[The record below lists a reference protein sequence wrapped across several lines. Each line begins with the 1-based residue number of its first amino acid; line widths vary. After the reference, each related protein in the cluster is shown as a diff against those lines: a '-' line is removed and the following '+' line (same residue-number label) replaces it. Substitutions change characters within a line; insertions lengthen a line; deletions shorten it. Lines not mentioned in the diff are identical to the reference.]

1 MSMAIKY
8 AMKKKAKKETPKERS
23 DEDRDPATRH
33 ALEQM
38 DKLIAANRPKEDP
51 RKMAKGGDVKSGNT
65 GGNDTPYYGKNNVQP
80 DVSRGNWGS
89 GARRGTSLAGEHVRG
104 AAMAKENGQHKAH
117 ASRIESAK
125 NLHREAIHN
134 IKSDK
139 KDRTNLAEGGC
150 VSCADGTCMEHGGMV
165 DRIMAKRYA
174 KGGEVTADELP
185 NEFDEQEL
193 EPAEEFSYTGAN
205 SGDELG
211 NEAMDEN
218 DRDLI
223 SRIMRSRAK
232 KDRMPRPA

>member
-8 AMKKKAKKETPKERS
+8 AMKKK
-23 DEDRDPATRH
+23 
-33 ALEQM
+33 
-38 DKLIAANRPKEDP
+38 
-51 RKMAKGGDVKSGNT
+51 MAKGGDVKGVHTAWSE
-65 GGNDTPYYGKNNVQP
+65 NVK
-80 DVSRGNWGS
+80 DHS
-89 GARRGTSLAGEHVRG
+89 AGRSWAGQHVRG
-104 AAMAKENGQHKAH
+104 ANMAKEAGQKKAEP
-117 ASRIESAK
+117 ARKQGAK
-125 NLHREAIHN
+125 NEHHRVLGEMREMR
-134 IKSDK
+134 D

-165 DRIMAKRYA
+165 DRIMRKRMA

-211 NEAMDEN
+211 NDEMDEN